1 MRLVRIAVGL
11 ALVVVAIGVVPVAT
25 GNEPREFTQRERE
38 EHLGQ
43 MKEVAASIRLL
54 SKPEQAD
61 SEVKLVDKPILRY
74 SDDTRLLHESSLWIW
89 SSGGRPSA
97 VLAVEYYPKD
107 KRGPRWLYEIASLS
121 AERITAQHETDLKWT
136 AKEPGMKL
144 KAIERAD
151 LPAEKAPRRLA
162 QMKAL
167 QRRFTAHETAA
178 IGGRIELRP
187 LSSPL
192 FRYSDEDAGIADG
205 AIFAFANGTN
215 PEVLLV
221 LEAEARKD
229 AAAVWNY
236 SLFQMT
242 GAAISVELDGNEIW
256 QREEADPPAVRDS
269 YVNGWITTQAGGGKK
284 NSPAI
289 DN

>member
-1 MRLVRIAVGL
+1 MQCVRGA
-11 ALVVVAIGVVPVAT
+11 VAIALAFVGMGFTPAALGDDT
-25 GNEPREFTQRERE
+25 KEFTQRQRE

-43 MKEVAASIRLL
+43 MREVAASIRLFA
-54 SKPEQAD
+54 KREQAD
-61 SEVKLVDKPILRY
+61 SEVKLIEKPILKY

-121 AERITAQHETDLKWT
+121 TERITAEHKSDLKWT

-144 KAIERAD
+144 SAIERTEA
-151 LPAEKAPRRLA
+151 PAEKATRRLA
-162 QMKAL
+162 QMKAI
-167 QRRFTAHETAA
+167 QRRFTAHEKAA

-192 FRYSDEDAGIADG
+192 YRYSQEDAGILDG
-205 AIFAFANGTN
+205 SIFAFANGTN

-221 LEAEARKD
+221 LEAQSEQAG
-229 AAAVWNY
+229 ASLWHY

-242 GAAISVELDGNEIW
+242 GAAVSVELDGKEVW
-256 QREEADPPAVRDS
+256 QRDEADPPAVRDS
-269 YVNGWITTQAGGGKK
+269 YVNGWISTQAGGDNKK
-284 NSPAI
+284 SPAI